1 MEVDIIALVSE
12 TLEPLNIMVIEGW
25 YDNEL
30 KKTHITVHEYLES
43 EESFQDDEASE
54 LEHNIQVDIW
64 SKDSIESYN
73 LKKQVRKLLK
83 ENGFKFASGQD
94 LFESDTKIYHKGLRF
109 TYLEEV

>member
-1 MEVDIIALVSE
+1 
-12 TLEPLNIMVIEGW
+12 MVIEGW

-30 KKTHITVHEYLES
+30 NKTHITVHEYLES

-64 SKDSIESYN
+64 SKDSVEAYN

-83 ENGFKFASGQD
+83 ENGFKFTSGQD
-94 LFESDTKIYHKGLRF
+94 LFESDTKIYRKGLRF

>member
-1 MEVDIIALVSE
+1 
-12 TLEPLNIMVIEGW
+12 MVIEGW

-30 KKTHITVHEYLES
+30 NKTHITVHEYLES

-83 ENGFKFASGQD
+83 ENGFKFTSGQD
-94 LFESDTKIYHKGLRF
+94 LFESDTKIYHKVLRF

>member
-30 KKTHITVHEYLES
+30 NKTYITVHEYLES

-73 LKKQVRKLLK
+73 LKKQVRNLLK
-83 ENGFKFASGQD
+83 ENGFKFTSGQD
-94 LFESDTKIYHKGLRF
+94 LFENDTKIYHKGLRF